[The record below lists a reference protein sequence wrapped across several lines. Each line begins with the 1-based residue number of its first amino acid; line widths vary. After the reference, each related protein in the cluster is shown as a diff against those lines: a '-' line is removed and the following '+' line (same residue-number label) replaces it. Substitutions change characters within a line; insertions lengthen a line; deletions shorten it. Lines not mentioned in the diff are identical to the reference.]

1 MPNPTPQNAVMQKEG
16 SRASSL
22 RDEQG
27 NERKS
32 KVYVY
37 TFFPCPSVRPSV
49 HLYVR
54 LSCEA
59 KRKEKRTRPCQDQS
73 RRIGK

>member
-1 MPNPTPQNAVMQKEG
+1 MPNPTPQNAWMQKED

-22 RDEQG
+22 REEQE

-37 TFFPCPSVRPSV
+37 TFFRVRPSV
-49 HLYVR
+49 HLSICTYVCR
-54 LSCEA
+54 V
-59 KRKEKRTRPCQDQS
+59 KRKEKKNAPAHAKIS
-73 RRIGK
+73 REG